1 MKKSLSFLGI
11 VAVTS
16 LLLCS
21 CDKPQV
27 QFKTLTCNEVFK
39 SEKVIEK
46 FHPAE
51 DAVHGIGFNLHF
63 TYPVSGV
70 DEALIPV
77 MQNALVESFFSGMYP
92 GMEPEAAFD
101 TFIQAN
107 RQDYLNEIDACI
119 GDCDEMVGGLF
130 SWKIYIVDTICFQND
145 RLIQFQTDGY
155 GYTGG
160 AHGTTWY
167 TGVLFDLEQGRML
180 TSDDVFVSDAEP
192 LKDLL
197 IEEYL
202 KTNEELRNSDDASNI
217 AGIRNNTW
225 NGQTHFAITDDGI
238 YFMYDSYALGY
249 YALGSPKLFL
259 SYDRLKGLI
268 REDSPVYDIANAVK

>member
-145 RLIQFQTDGY
+145 RLIQFQYRGCSWDDLVHGSIVRS
-155 GYTGG
+155 G
-160 AHGTTWY
+160 AG
-167 TGVLFDLEQGRML
+167 E
-180 TSDDVFVSDAEP
+180 DVDF
-192 LKDLL
+192 
-197 IEEYL
+197 
-202 KTNEELRNSDDASNI
+202 
-217 AGIRNNTW
+217 
-225 NGQTHFAITDDGI
+225 
-238 YFMYDSYALGY
+238 
-249 YALGSPKLFL
+249 
-259 SYDRLKGLI
+259 
-268 REDSPVYDIANAVK
+268 